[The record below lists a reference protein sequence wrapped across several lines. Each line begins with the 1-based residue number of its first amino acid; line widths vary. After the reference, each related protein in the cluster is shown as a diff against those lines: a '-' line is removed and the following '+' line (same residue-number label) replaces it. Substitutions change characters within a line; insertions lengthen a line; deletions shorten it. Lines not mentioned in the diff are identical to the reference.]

1 MEQKR
6 CMRCM
11 NLKSGSP
18 FCEHCGFDE
27 RTQNNP
33 HQLPIGT
40 VLKGQYL
47 VGKVLGQGGF
57 GITYVGFDQFLQ
69 TPVAIKEYYPNG
81 FVMRDAAQ
89 TTVIT
94 RCENVSDSVFEK
106 NRERFLREAQSLAK
120 LSNVPEVV
128 RVQNF
133 FAENGTAYII
143 MEFLQGQTL
152 KDYVKQY
159 GALSAE
165 WVLNTLR
172 PVMQGLQRV
181 HEAGIVHRDIS
192 PDNIMVLPGGTVKL
206 LDFGAVRDYSVS
218 VTHNT
223 QAILK
228 PGFAPPE
235 QYQQNGNIGPWT
247 DVYAF
252 CATLFYCMT
261 GYMCPDA
268 PKRMME
274 GIHPDWTRIPGL
286 TPAQVAALQQGM
298 ALLIQQRVQTMGDL
312 VNGLFYASSYQP
324 AVQQPI
330 SQVQQ
335 PVSQVQSGIQSQV
348 SEEAL
353 ARAREWK
360 RQQAEKKEQERLQQE
375 HAQRLAEERAQREA
389 LLREQQLRNGGNSK
403 GPIKKLITI
412 VGAVLAVVIGLAL
425 LIPTGEDEPAEND
438 TGKSTVA
445 EPKSEQSPE
454 QKNFGKGTLAYPE
467 SGSKYDNLSCEI
479 RMTDDGMV
487 VEGESL
493 HIAFTDQRSVVIDVG
508 SLIIDDSYLIN
519 YEGSQENYTDVQW
532 SVTMIGDEEEVSF
545 CTSIT
550 SDGSGDEKWVT
561 PEEMND
567 YILYRVSETNS
578 ESFAFIE
585 EIDYDRYN
593 FHWRSSVPETSNFD
607 YNKDLEIPFDFRNFH
622 TFRVFAYDKRND
634 ITVMRT
640 YTAS

>member
-1 MEQKR
+1 M
-6 CMRCM
+6 
-11 NLKSGSP
+11 
-18 FCEHCGFDE
+18 
-27 RTQNNP
+27 
-33 HQLPIGT
+33 
-40 VLKGQYL
+40 
-47 VGKVLGQGGF
+47 
-57 GITYVGFDQFLQ
+57 
-69 TPVAIKEYYPNG
+69 
-81 FVMRDAAQ
+81 
-89 TTVIT
+89 
-94 RCENVSDSVFEK
+94 
-106 NRERFLREAQSLAK
+106 
-120 LSNVPEVV
+120 
-128 RVQNF
+128 
-133 FAENGTAYII
+133 
-143 MEFLQGQTL
+143 
-152 KDYVKQY
+152 
-159 GALSAE
+159 
-165 WVLNTLR
+165 
-172 PVMQGLQRV
+172 
-181 HEAGIVHRDIS
+181 
-192 PDNIMVLPGGTVKL
+192 
-206 LDFGAVRDYSVS
+206 
-218 VTHNT
+218 
-223 QAILK
+223 
-228 PGFAPPE
+228 
-235 QYQQNGNIGPWT
+235 
-247 DVYAF
+247 
-252 CATLFYCMT
+252 
-261 GYMCPDA
+261 
-268 PKRMME
+268 
-274 GIHPDWTRIPGL
+274 
-286 TPAQVAALQQGM
+286 
-298 ALLIQQRVQTMGDL
+298 
-312 VNGLFYASSYQP
+312 
-324 AVQQPI
+324 
-330 SQVQQ
+330 
-335 PVSQVQSGIQSQV
+335 
-348 SEEAL
+348 
-353 ARAREWK
+353 
-360 RQQAEKKEQERLQQE
+360 
-375 HAQRLAEERAQREA
+375 
-389 LLREQQLRNGGNSK
+389 
-403 GPIKKLITI
+403 TI

-578 ESFAFIE
+578 ESFSFIE

-593 FHWRSSVPETSNFD
+593 FHWRSSGPETSNFD